1 LSLELPASGI
11 ASAKGAGWSGLA
23 RYVVAATLARMTD
36 GGAIVAVVLLVTV
49 QGGSGNV
56 AGFLGACLTAPHL
69 LGPFIARRIDLADD
83 GRKVIAW
90 GCVLCSVSL
99 AAAFASYGRAPFVLT
114 GVLLVV
120 AGCCGP
126 LMTGGI
132 STRLPTIAG
141 GDQRSQRR
149 AQGWDVATYGIGGTV
164 GPSVVAAASAWASP
178 RVAGLLLAGTAFCAA
193 WLVMRL
199 PYSAPE
205 HGGDVRS
212 VPGAW
217 QTVALMVR
225 NGRLRRTLYMTM
237 LVAFGMAALPIAAVY
252 MTSVLG
258 VAAASAAAM
267 TAAYGIGNL
276 SGSVGVMLCPL
287 RGEPDRLMTMLAL
300 CVIGGLIAVM
310 MSRTLMV
317 ALLTYWIA
325 GALNAF
331 FFAATLAARTEYALP
346 KGHGQVFL
354 WVAAMKITAG
364 SAGTAVAGLL
374 VEESIKAPLILGVCL
389 IALAVLLSFFEQSM
403 ESGRSKPP

>member
-1 LSLELPASGI
+1 LSLELPTSGV
-11 ASAKGAGWSGLA
+11 APAKGADWSGLA
-23 RYVVAATLARMTD
+23 RYVIAATLARMTD
-36 GGAIVAVVLLVTV
+36 GGAIVAVVLLVTM

-56 AGFLGACLTAPHL
+56 AGFLAACITAPHL

-99 AAAFASYGRAPFVLT
+99 AAAFASYGHAPLILT
-114 GVLLVV
+114 GVLLVI

-126 LMTGGI
+126 LMMGGI
-132 STRLPTIAG
+132 STRLPAIAG

-178 RVAGLLLAGTAFCAA
+178 IVAGLLLAAAAFCSA

-217 QTVALMVR
+217 QTVALMLR
-225 NGRLRRTLYMTM
+225 DGRLRRTLYMTM
-237 LVAFGMAALPIAAVY
+237 LVAFGMAALPITAVY

-276 SGSVGVMLCPL
+276 SGSVGVMFRPL

-310 MSRTLMV
+310 MSQTFLL

-325 GALNAF
+325 GVLNAF
-331 FFAATLAARTEYALP
+331 FFAATLAARTEYAP
-346 KGHGQVFL
+346 AKGRGQVFL

-364 SAGTAVAGLL
+364 SAGTAVAGVL
-374 VEESIKAPLILGVCL
+374 VEGSVKAPLIIGICL
-389 IALAVLLSFFEQSM
+389 IAMAALLSFFEQSM
-403 ESGRSKPP
+403 ESSRNTSR